1 MIFWGMVWLGWRY
14 EEVGLRYPM
23 GAVPVGLVTGVGTH
37 VALQFRLGSTLKNE
51 CRLQ

>member
-23 GAVPVGLVTGVGTH
+23 GEVLVGLVIG
-37 VALQFRLGSTLKNE
+37 L
-51 CRLQ
+51 